1 MRIGLLGTGPWARLT
16 QGPALAEHPE
26 AELVGVWGRRPQAAA
41 ELAGRL
47 GTRAYDS
54 ADELLADCEAVAIA
68 LPPDVQA
75 PLAVRAAAAG
85 CHLLLDKP
93 VATTVEAARELAAA
107 TRAAGVASVV
117 FFTLRFAPET
127 AAWVAAQS
135 GADGWL
141 TGRVDWFSPVFGGA
155 DTPYSDSAWRK
166 ERGALWDVGPHALSL
181 LLPPLGDIV
190 GPEGVVAARGPG
202 DMVHV
207 ALRHVSGASSTL
219 TLSHTVP
226 PQASAVTAELRGAA
240 GVTTLPERA
249 DGGAV
254 RPFLR
259 AVDALV
265 ESARTGVP
273 HPCDA
278 AFGLRVTEILA
289 AVEAKLPPQHR

>member
-16 QGPALAEHPE
+16 QGPALVEHPE
-26 AELVGVWGRRPQAAA
+26 TELVGVWGRRAPAAA

-47 GTRAYDS
+47 GARAYES
-54 ADELLADCEAVAIA
+54 ADALFADCEAVAFA

-75 PLAVRAAAAG
+75 PLAARAAAAG

-93 VATTVEAARELAAA
+93 VATTVAGARELAAA
-107 TRAAGVASVV
+107 VEAAGVASVV

-141 TGRVDWFSPVFGGA
+141 TGRADWFSPVFGGA
-155 DTPYSDSAWRK
+155 NTPYSDSLWRM

-202 DMVHV
+202 DMVHM
-207 ALRHVSGASSTL
+207 ALRHVSGASSTI
-219 TLSHTVP
+219 TVSHTVP
-226 PQASAVTAELRGAA
+226 PQASVVTAELRGAA
-240 GVTTLPERA
+240 GVTTLPERG

-254 RPFLR
+254 RPCLR
-259 AVDALV
+259 ALDALV
-265 ESARTGVP
+265 EAARTGRP
-273 HPCDA
+273 HPCDVR
-278 AFGLRVTEILA
+278 FGLRVTEILA
-289 AVEAKLPPQHR
+289 AVEEKLPPAHR